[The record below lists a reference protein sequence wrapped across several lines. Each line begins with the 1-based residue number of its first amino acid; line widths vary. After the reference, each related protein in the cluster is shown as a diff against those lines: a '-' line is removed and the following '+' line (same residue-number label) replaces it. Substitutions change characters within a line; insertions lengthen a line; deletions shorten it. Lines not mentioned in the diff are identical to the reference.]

1 MSEDN
6 GGDSADGQGG
16 ALNARLLG
24 IVTAAIGGLVLL
36 VSVISMF
43 LVIGLMAQVTT
54 LEEQG
59 RKAAKANKALQE
71 EVTAL
76 KETMRSAAPQPAP
89 EVVAPRPTNIDAA
102 DPANDCVIR
111 SGDKTGVA
119 NCVGI
124 DLKGKVK

>member
-6 GGDSADGQGG
+6 GGDFADAQGG
-16 ALNARLLG
+16 SLNARLLG
-24 IVTAAIGGLVLL
+24 IITATASGLVLL

-76 KETMRSAAPQPAP
+76 KEVVRPAPAPQAAAPQ
-89 EVVAPRPTNIDAA
+89 PTNIDAA

-111 SGDKTGVA
+111 SGDKSGVA
-119 NCVGI
+119 NCVGGI